1 MLKFE
6 TEKGMRNESHCSSYY
21 FAIRKEYSS
30 RRRIKRITSRKSM
43 RVLRS
48 SEDGRKNGNINKI
61 NIGRQ
66 QFSG

>member
-6 TEKGMRNESHCSSYY
+6 IEEGMRNESHCSSYY
-21 FAIRKEYSS
+21 FAVRKEYSS
-30 RRRIKRITSRKSM
+30 RRRIKRITCRKSK

-48 SEDGRKNGNINKI
+48 SKDGRKNGNINKI
-61 NIGRQ
+61 NIRRQ